1 MTKSYLLAMDLFDQ
15 FLMFLGARK
24 VTKILERAATPA
36 LLLRL
41 SEPPPLNKGRS
52 YSWGVLRA
60 YGGAR
65 GIVATLM
72 IMAWIISGCSLKFF
86 RWNRHKKLSHLHR
99 RLNPT
104 INSFITMPQ
113 LWNLEQCKG
122 RHYFYICKLFQTFFQ
137 KNVVLHFFLKE
148 KHPPVGGECLW

>member
-72 IMAWIISGCSLKFF
+72 IMA
-86 RWNRHKKLSHLHR
+86 
-99 RLNPT
+99 
-104 INSFITMPQ
+104 
-113 LWNLEQCKG
+113 
-122 RHYFYICKLFQTFFQ
+122 
-137 KNVVLHFFLKE
+137 
-148 KHPPVGGECLW
+148 